1 MRSVSAK
8 VLIAIA
14 DSTLRMEVRR
24 LLSGQSLS
32 LVEACRMEDILSII
46 SRHQPEVAILAL
58 LRDDPQDE
66 LSVVHLIR
74 SRWRTPPII
83 LLVRQSSEA
92 TAIAALKAG
101 VADYFTP
108 PWPWEEVRATV
119 QRILAPS
126 RDCVASDRASGDA
139 DAETSPSI
147 IGESSAIQTVT
158 EFLVKVAR
166 TDVGVLIT
174 GETGTGK
181 ELAARLI
188 HANSPRRKRAFVCIN
203 CAAIPDSLFESEL
216 FGYERGAFTGAFGR
230 KEGHFKQADRGTV
243 FFDEI
248 GDMSQ
253 YVQAKL
259 LRAIESRKVYRI
271 GGQEPVPV
279 DVRIITATNKDL
291 ERSVA
296 DGGFRKDLYFRVNVA
311 RIQLPPLRNRK
322 DDIIL
327 LAEHFRREMNAR
339 FCRDVEGFEEEVL
352 DAFLRYDW
360 PGNVREL
367 RNVIEATY
375 IELTSRRI
383 TSADL
388 PQHVRERL
396 MAIERAPQSERDR
409 LLAALAATNW
419 NMSKAAQKLHWSRM
433 TLYRKTSKY
442 HISRGMQELAPH
454 AAPRSL
460 PASHV

>member
-1 MRSVSAK
+1 
-8 VLIAIA
+8 
-14 DSTLRMEVRR
+14 
-24 LLSGQSLS
+24 
-32 LVEACRMEDILSII
+32 
-46 SRHQPEVAILAL
+46 
-58 LRDDPQDE
+58 
-66 LSVVHLIR
+66 
-74 SRWRTPPII
+74 
-83 LLVRQSSEA
+83 
-92 TAIAALKAG
+92 
-101 VADYFTP
+101 
-108 PWPWEEVRATV
+108 
-119 QRILAPS
+119 
-126 RDCVASDRASGDA
+126 
-139 DAETSPSI
+139 
-147 IGESSAIQTVT
+147 
-158 EFLVKVAR
+158 
-166 TDVGVLIT
+166 
-174 GETGTGK
+174 
-181 ELAARLI
+181 
-188 HANSPRRKRAFVCIN
+188 
-203 CAAIPDSLFESEL
+203 
-216 FGYERGAFTGAFGR
+216 
-230 KEGHFKQADRGTV
+230 
-243 FFDEI
+243 
-248 GDMSQ
+248 MSQ